1 MHLPPVAS
9 LPVRCLL
16 ACASIASLLICT
28 AAAAAADRP
37 NILLLLSD
45 DHSYPFVSTYGNT
58 SISTPVLDQLA
69 AEGMRFHRFFTG
81 APQCVPS
88 RACLMT
94 GRSAVAA
101 RMTRFSAPLPR
112 DEITLPELLR
122 EHAGYYTGICGRS
135 FHLDGASRN
144 SPALS
149 RIYDK
154 NQLRTFADRV
164 DFLNTCGDSEVATQM
179 AGFLDRK
186 PADRPFFLWA
196 NFSDPH
202 HPWNAPAEFR
212 PDPATLQLPPHWPD
226 LPGMR
231 EQLADYFAEIN
242 RLDRTIG
249 TVLDVL
255 KQKGLYDQTLIVFAG
270 DNGAA
275 LPHGKGSLYDPGSNV
290 PLLIRW
296 PGNVKAGGDSKA
308 LISGEDIA
316 PTLLAA
322 AGVPAGPRM
331 SGHSFLPLLQNQP
344 FTPRSHVFIE
354 RGSHGSNAPVRTDI
368 SSSGYDLARAVRSD
382 RWKFIYNCTPWVP
395 YSPVDSAGG
404 PGWKQMQAAAADGTL
419 SAPLISTYFTA
430 PRPVYELY
438 DLDADPSELRNLA
451 GHPETADIE
460 KELRE
465 ALAEK
470 MILDFDYL
478 PLPALPDQQTQ
489 PSPNNGKKA
498 GNKARKQ

>member
-1 MHLPPVAS
+1 MSDNSQKKVIVGMSGGVDSSVSAY
-9 LPVRCLL
+9 LL
-16 ACASIASLLICT
+16 KQQGYQVEGLFMKNWEEDDNEEYCT
-28 AAAAAADRP
+28 AAEDLADAQAVCDKLGIHLHTINFAAEYWDNVFEYFLAEYKAGRTPNPDILCNKEIKFKAFLEFADEVLDADYIAALATADRFFHAWQ
-37 NILLLLSD
+37 NHDQETGLLLLSD

-202 HPWNAPAEFR
+202 HPWNASAEFR

-296 PGNVKAGGDSKA
+296 PGNVN
-308 LISGEDIA
+308 
-316 PTLLAA
+316 A
-322 AGVPAGPRM
+322 AGTAA
-331 SGHSFLPLLQNQP
+331 
-344 FTPRSHVFIE
+344 I
-354 RGSHGSNAPVRTDI
+354 
-368 SSSGYDLARAVRSD
+368 ARAVA
-382 RWKFIYNCTPWVP
+382 RWIEIT
-395 YSPVDSAGG
+395 
-404 PGWKQMQAAAADGTL
+404 AA
-419 SAPLISTYFTA
+419 
-430 PRPVYELY
+430 
-438 DLDADPSELRNLA
+438 
-451 GHPETADIE
+451 
-460 KELRE
+460 
-465 ALAEK
+465 
-470 MILDFDYL
+470 
-478 PLPALPDQQTQ
+478 
-489 PSPNNGKKA
+489 
-498 GNKARKQ
+498 

>member
-212 PDPATLQLPPHWPD
+212 PDPATLQLPQI
-226 LPGMR
+226 GRASCR
-231 EQLADYFAEIN
+231 E
-242 RLDRTIG
+242 R
-249 TVLDVL
+249 V
-255 KQKGLYDQTLIVFAG
+255 
-270 DNGAA
+270 
-275 LPHGKGSLYDPGSNV
+275 
-290 PLLIRW
+290 
-296 PGNVKAGGDSKA
+296 
-308 LISGEDIA
+308 
-316 PTLLAA
+316 
-322 AGVPAGPRM
+322 
-331 SGHSFLPLLQNQP
+331 
-344 FTPRSHVFIE
+344 
-354 RGSHGSNAPVRTDI
+354 
-368 SSSGYDLARAVRSD
+368 
-382 RWKFIYNCTPWVP
+382 
-395 YSPVDSAGG
+395 
-404 PGWKQMQAAAADGTL
+404 
-419 SAPLISTYFTA
+419 
-430 PRPVYELY
+430 
-438 DLDADPSELRNLA
+438 
-451 GHPETADIE
+451 
-460 KELRE
+460 
-465 ALAEK
+465 
-470 MILDFDYL
+470 
-478 PLPALPDQQTQ
+478 
-489 PSPNNGKKA
+489 
-498 GNKARKQ
+498 